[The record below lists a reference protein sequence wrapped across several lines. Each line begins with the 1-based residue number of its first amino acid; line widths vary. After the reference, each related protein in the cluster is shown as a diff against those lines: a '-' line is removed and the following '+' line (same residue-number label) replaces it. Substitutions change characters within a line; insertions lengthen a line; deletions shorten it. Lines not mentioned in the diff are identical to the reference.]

1 MIRTIALAVSAIAL
15 TIAAP
20 ASAAEL
26 RVKIAG
32 KSAEQVR
39 TDIVKA
45 ASTVCWQDVRGEALA
60 GYLYP
65 ACVRA
70 SVNDAVAKINS
81 PSLTA
86 YNTAQPVSSGS
97 MVAAR

>member
-15 TIAAP
+15 TVAAP
-20 ASAAEL
+20 ASATEL
-26 RVKIAG
+26 RVKVAG
-32 KSAEQVR
+32 KSAEQIR

-45 ASTVCWQDVRGEALA
+45 ASTVCWQDVRSESLA

-70 SVNDAVAKINS
+70 SVNDAVAKIKS
-81 PSLTA
+81 PALTA
-86 YNTAQPVSSGS
+86 YNTAQPVSGALI
-97 MVAAR
+97 AAR